1 MTSCST
7 PTSCANLYKILNAQD
22 EHTTANA
29 CDIHANYVLYFYYA
43 TTLFSMSSTA
53 TPLPVEYLT
62 AVATVLLGAL
72 AAIVY
77 YEHKSSIALCQN
89 KSLREDLAGAQI
101 ELSLTKEDLCATQT
115 KLTNTELCLADTE
128 SVLATTQSILTG
140 AETALDESQRR
151 ASAHSEFRDALC
163 EELSSTRTQRD
174 RAEGGLRYY
183 KHTLEETKR
192 KNHSKEDESW
202 DLQNQIQFKA
212 KELQG
217 MTRCLMNTT
226 KELGRA
232 IDFSQEA
239 QNEIDQQHAQ
249 IVADAIAIER
259 KEQRIQDLLEQV
271 GFAWFACDRRR
282 STIMRARVNSKDAIG
297 KLELENE
304 ALHRDSEY
312 WRGMNESWKKN
323 NAGTIHAM
331 QSRINELEGE
341 LAESKEDNESLA
353 RHLRSMVE
361 RVESYIEEL
370 EALDLKAKQREWD
383 VLTTEAAEKVLAESN
398 TVAKEEDE
406 EDEEEEEEEEED
418 DDDRWALDG
427 DSDDDATVYELDEDS
442 EEEEPEWFTHAPKD
456 TKGLPC
462 QQMREDALRMRVMLK
477 AEAEEL
483 KEWNTDDVTLGERE
497 NETEDLEYDTA
508 SQDENEDLK
517 ERSAVDENEEFTE
530 FDTEDYVVLWSDN
543 EDLEEW
549 GAEDDT
555 LVWSETEAESENE
568 TEQKTEENEDLNGS
582 CMENEKVANRW
593 SDDEDEDEDEDLLII
608 DDWKADSEA
617 VKCVW

>member
-1 MTSCST
+1 
-7 PTSCANLYKILNAQD
+7 
-22 EHTTANA
+22 
-29 CDIHANYVLYFYYA
+29 
-43 TTLFSMSSTA
+43 
-53 TPLPVEYLT
+53 
-62 AVATVLLGAL
+62 
-72 AAIVY
+72 
-77 YEHKSSIALCQN
+77 
-89 KSLREDLAGAQI
+89 
-101 ELSLTKEDLCATQT
+101 
-115 KLTNTELCLADTE
+115 
-128 SVLATTQSILTG
+128 
-140 AETALDESQRR
+140 
-151 ASAHSEFRDALC
+151 
-163 EELSSTRTQRD
+163 
-174 RAEGGLRYY
+174 
-183 KHTLEETKR
+183 
-192 KNHSKEDESW
+192 
-202 DLQNQIQFKA
+202 
-212 KELQG
+212 
-217 MTRCLMNTT
+217 
-226 KELGRA
+226 
-232 IDFSQEA
+232 
-239 QNEIDQQHAQ
+239 
-249 IVADAIAIER
+249 
-259 KEQRIQDLLEQV
+259 
-271 GFAWFACDRRR
+271 
-282 STIMRARVNSKDAIG
+282 
-297 KLELENE
+297 
-304 ALHRDSEY
+304 
-312 WRGMNESWKKN
+312 MNESWKKN

-406 EDEEEEEEEEED
+406 EDEEEEEEEEDD

-456 TKGLPC
+456 TKVLPY

-517 ERSAVDENEEFTE
+517 EWSAVDENEEFTE

-593 SDDEDEDEDEDLLII
+593 SDDEDEDEDEDLLIV